1 MFDGCSKLTSLPDI
15 SKWNMW
21 KMFYACVSLISLPD
35 ISIWDYSK
43 VTDVNQMFDLCKS
56 LWSFPDI
63 SKWNIPNKDMD
74 QMDYLVI

>member
-1 MFDGCSKLTSLPDI
+1 M
-15 SKWNMW
+15 WN
-21 KMFYACVSLISLPD
+21 MFYACVSLISLLD

-63 SKWNIPNKDMD
+63 SKWNIHNKDMD
-74 QMDYLVI
+74 QLDYLVI